1 MRLDELFVSHK
12 QVDPISFEKDIP
24 ELPKNIYFNLDR
36 AQKAV
41 SGDTSDTSSW
51 KVGGNE
57 SSTYDWKVGYGKS
70 TSNPVVSESSDVTRP
85 IQGTD
90 YYTRLRSFI
99 AQEEGFRE
107 KAYQD
112 GKYYSIGY
120 GFNDP
125 KYKEGDT
132 MTREQADVE
141 LDRQLRS
148 REAKYRQRFGEKW
161 DNLSENKR
169 IALMSYGYNTGDGNI
184 IGGDVARYLDAGDMT
199 NLRDSLRINTFQGKV
214 LDALENRRKRER
226 TLFDS

>member
-1 MRLDELFVSHK
+1 MNLSDLFVSHK
-12 QVDPISFEKDIP
+12 QVEPVSFIEDTP
-24 ELPKNIYFNLDR
+24 ELPKDIYLNLNR
-36 AQKAV
+36 AQKA
-41 SGDTSDTSSW
+41 TSTEPVTEPVTESPETTSETWTVQTKPS
-51 KVGGNE
+51 
-57 SSTYDWKVGYGKS
+57 
-70 TSNPVVSESSDVTRP
+70 
-85 IQGTD
+85 D
-90 YYTRLRSFI
+90 YYTRLKNFI
-99 AQEEGFRE
+99 ISEEGFRN
-107 KAYQD
+107 KAYKD
-112 GKYYSIGY
+112 SKYYSIGY

-132 MTREQADVE
+132 MTREQANAE
-141 LDRQLRS
+141 LDRQLRA
-148 REAKYRQRFGEKW
+148 RESKYRQRFGEKW

>member
-1 MRLDELFVSHK
+1 MNLSDLFVSHK
-12 QVDPISFEKDIP
+12 QVEPVSFIEDTP
-24 ELPKNIYFNLDR
+24 ELPKDIYLNLNR
-36 AQKAV
+36 AQKAISPETEPEPV
-41 SGDTSDTSSW
+41 TESPETTSETWTVQTKPS
-51 KVGGNE
+51 
-57 SSTYDWKVGYGKS
+57 
-70 TSNPVVSESSDVTRP
+70 
-85 IQGTD
+85 D
-90 YYTRLRSFI
+90 YYTRLKNFI
-99 AQEEGFRE
+99 ISEEGFRD
-107 KAYQD
+107 KAYRD

-132 MTREQADVE
+132 MTRAEADAE

-184 IGGDVARYLDAGDMT
+184 IGGDVAKYLDAGDMT

>member
-1 MRLDELFVSHK
+1 MKLNELFVSHK
-12 QVDPISFEKDIP
+12 QVDPISFEKDTP

-36 AQKAV
+36 AQRATSDKPE
-41 SGDTSDTSSW
+41 DTSTW
-51 KVGGNE
+51 KVGNDN
-57 SSTYDWKVGYGKS
+57 SSYNWKVGYGKPSTTVSSQVETS
-70 TSNPVVSESSDVTRP
+70 TSS
-85 IQGTD
+85 D
-90 YYTRLRSFI
+90 YYTRLREFI
-99 AQEEGFRE
+99 AKEEGFRE
-107 KAYQD
+107 RAYKD

-132 MTREQADVE
+132 MTREQADAE
-141 LDRQLRS
+141 LDRQLKS
-148 REAKYRQRFGEKW
+148 RESKYRQRFGEKW

-184 IGGDVARYLDAGDMT
+184 ISGDVARYLDSGDMT
-199 NLRDSLRINTFQGKV
+199 NLRDSLRINTFQGQV

>member
-1 MRLDELFVSHK
+1 MNLSDLFVSHK
-12 QVDPISFEKDIP
+12 QVEPVSFIEDTP
-24 ELPKNIYFNLDR
+24 ELPKDIYLNLNR
-36 AQKAV
+36 AQKA
-41 SGDTSDTSSW
+41 TSTEPVTEPVTESPETTSETWTVQTKPS
-51 KVGGNE
+51 
-57 SSTYDWKVGYGKS
+57 
-70 TSNPVVSESSDVTRP
+70 
-85 IQGTD
+85 D
-90 YYTRLRSFI
+90 YYTRLKNFI
-99 AQEEGFRE
+99 ISEEGFRD
-107 KAYQD
+107 KAYKD

-132 MTREQADVE
+132 MTREQADAE

-148 REAKYRQRFGEKW
+148 RESKYRQRFGEKW

-184 IGGDVARYLDAGDMT
+184 IGGDIARYLDAGDMT

>member
-12 QVDPISFEKDIP
+12 QVDPISFDKDKP

-41 SGDTSDTSSW
+41 SEDTSDKSSW
-51 KVGGNE
+51 KVGGNG

-70 TSNPVVSESSDVTRP
+70 TSNPAVSGSSEVINP

-90 YYTRLRSFI
+90 YYTRLKNFI

-125 KYKEGDT
+125 KYKEGDI
-132 MTREQADVE
+132 MTREEADIE
-141 LDRQLRS
+141 LDRQLRT
-148 REAKYRQRFGEKW
+148 REDKYKKRFGSKW
-161 DNLSENKR
+161 DNLTDNQR

>member
-1 MRLDELFVSHK
+1 MNLSDLFVSHK
-12 QVDPISFEKDIP
+12 QVEPVSFDYDTPRLPKDIY
-24 ELPKNIYFNLDR
+24 LNLDR

-41 SGDTSDTSSW
+41 SQETKPEEQTSAPETWTVQTKPS
-51 KVGGNE
+51 
-57 SSTYDWKVGYGKS
+57 
-70 TSNPVVSESSDVTRP
+70 
-85 IQGTD
+85 D
-90 YYTRLRSFI
+90 YYTRLRNFI
-99 AQEEGFRE
+99 ANEEAPGGNPVLT
-107 KAYQD
+107 AYKD

-132 MTREQADVE
+132 MTKEEADAE
-141 LDRQLRS
+141 LDRQLRA
-148 REAKYRQRFGEKW
+148 RESKYRQRFGTKW
-161 DNLSENKR
+161 DNLSDNQR

-184 IGGDVARYLDAGDMT
+184 IGGDVARYLDAGDMA

>member
-1 MRLDELFVSHK
+1 MNLKDLFVSHK
-12 QVDPISFEKDIP
+12 QVEPVSFIKDTP
-24 ELPKNIYFNLDR
+24 ELPKDIYLNLNR
-36 AQKAV
+36 AQKA
-41 SGDTSDTSSW
+41 TSTEPEPEPEPVTESPETTSETWTVQTKPS
-51 KVGGNE
+51 
-57 SSTYDWKVGYGKS
+57 
-70 TSNPVVSESSDVTRP
+70 
-85 IQGTD
+85 D
-90 YYTRLRSFI
+90 YYTRLKNFI
-99 AQEEGFRE
+99 ISEEGFRD
-107 KAYQD
+107 KAYRD

-141 LDRQLRS
+141 LDRQLRA
-148 REAKYRQRFGEKW
+148 RESKYRQRFGEKW

-184 IGGDVARYLDAGDMT
+184 INGDVARYLDAGDMT

>member
-1 MRLDELFVSHK
+1 MNLSDLFVSHK
-12 QVDPISFEKDIP
+12 QVEPVSFIEDTP
-24 ELPKNIYFNLDR
+24 ELPKDIYLNLNR
-36 AQKAV
+36 AQKA
-41 SGDTSDTSSW
+41 TSTEPVTEPVTELQESPETTSETWTVQTKPS
-51 KVGGNE
+51 
-57 SSTYDWKVGYGKS
+57 
-70 TSNPVVSESSDVTRP
+70 
-85 IQGTD
+85 D
-90 YYTRLRSFI
+90 YYTRLKNFI
-99 AQEEGFRE
+99 ISEEGFRD
-107 KAYQD
+107 KAYRD

-141 LDRQLRS
+141 LDRQLRA
-148 REAKYRQRFGEKW
+148 RESKYRQRFGEKW

-184 IGGDVARYLDAGDMT
+184 IGGNVARYLDAGDMT

>member
-1 MRLDELFVSHK
+1 MNLKDLFVSHK
-12 QVDPISFEKDIP
+12 QVEPVSFIKDTP

-41 SGDTSDTSSW
+41 SVDTSDTSSW

-70 TSNPVVSESSDVTRP
+70 TSNPAISESSDSTSP
-85 IQGTD
+85 IQETD
-90 YYTRLRSFI
+90 YYTRLKSFI
-99 AQEEGFRE
+99 AREEEFSE

-125 KYKEGDT
+125 KYKEGDI
-132 MTREQADVE
+132 MTREEADIE
-141 LDRQLRS
+141 LDRQLRT
-148 REAKYRQRFGEKW
+148 REGKYKKRFGSKW
-161 DNLSENKR
+161 DNLTDNQR

-184 IGGDVARYLDAGDMT
+184 IGGNVAKYLDAGDMD
-199 NLRDSLRINTFQGKV
+199 NLRNSLSINTAQGQYNKV
-214 LDALENRRKRER
+214 LDERRKRER
-226 TLFDS
+226 ELFNS

>member
-1 MRLDELFVSHK
+1 MNLSDLFVSHK
-12 QVDPISFEKDIP
+12 QVEPVSFIEDTP
-24 ELPKNIYFNLDR
+24 ELPKDIYLNLNR
-36 AQKAV
+36 AQKA
-41 SGDTSDTSSW
+41 TSTEPVTEPVIESPEPTSETWTVQTKPS
-51 KVGGNE
+51 
-57 SSTYDWKVGYGKS
+57 
-70 TSNPVVSESSDVTRP
+70 
-85 IQGTD
+85 D
-90 YYTRLRSFI
+90 YYTRLKNFI
-99 AQEEGFRE
+99 ISEEGFRD
-107 KAYQD
+107 KAYRD

-141 LDRQLRS
+141 LDRQLRA
-148 REAKYRQRFGEKW
+148 RESKYRQRFGEKW

-184 IGGDVARYLDAGDMT
+184 ISGDVARYLDAGDMT

>member
-1 MRLDELFVSHK
+1 MNLSDLFVSHK
-12 QVDPISFEKDIP
+12 QVEPVSFIEDTP
-24 ELPKNIYFNLDR
+24 ELPKDIYLNLNR
-36 AQKAV
+36 AQKA
-41 SGDTSDTSSW
+41 TSPEPETVTESPEPTSETWTVQTKPS
-51 KVGGNE
+51 
-57 SSTYDWKVGYGKS
+57 
-70 TSNPVVSESSDVTRP
+70 
-85 IQGTD
+85 D
-90 YYTRLRSFI
+90 YYTRLKNFI
-99 AQEEGFRE
+99 ISEEGFRD
-107 KAYQD
+107 KAYRD

-132 MTREQADVE
+132 MTREQADAE

-148 REAKYRQRFGEKW
+148 RESKYRQRFGEKW

-184 IGGDVARYLDAGDMT
+184 INGDVARYLDAGDMT

>member
-12 QVDPISFEKDIP
+12 QVDPISFEKYKP

-41 SGDTSDTSSW
+41 SEDTSDTSSW

-70 TSNPVVSESSDVTRP
+70 TSNTVVSESSDVTSS

-90 YYTRLRSFI
+90 YYTRLKNFI
-99 AQEEGFRE
+99 ISEEGFRD
-107 KAYQD
+107 KAYRD

-132 MTREQADVE
+132 MTREQADAE
-141 LDRQLRS
+141 LDRQLKF
-148 REAKYRQRFGEKW
+148 RESKYRQRFGEKW

-199 NLRDSLRINTFQGKV
+199 NLRDSLRINTSQGKV

>member
-24 ELPKNIYFNLDR
+24 ELPKNIYINLDR

-70 TSNPVVSESSDVTRP
+70 TSNPVVSESSDVTSP

-90 YYTRLRSFI
+90 YYTRLKSFI
-99 AQEEGFRE
+99 TREEGFRE
-107 KAYQD
+107 KAYPD

-125 KYKEGDT
+125 KYKEGDI
-132 MTREQADVE
+132 MTREEADIE
-141 LDRQLRS
+141 LDRQLRT
-148 REAKYRQRFGEKW
+148 REGKYKKRFGSKW
-161 DNLSENKR
+161 DNLTDNQR

-184 IGGDVARYLDAGDMT
+184 IGGNVAKYLDAGDMD
-199 NLRDSLRINTFQGKV
+199 NLRNSLSINIAQGQYNKV
-214 LDALENRRKRER
+214 LDERRKRER
-226 TLFDS
+226 ELFNS

>member
-1 MRLDELFVSHK
+1 MNLSDLFVSHK
-12 QVDPISFEKDIP
+12 QVEPVSFIKDTP
-24 ELPKNIYFNLDR
+24 ELPKDIYLNLNR
-36 AQKAV
+36 AQKA
-41 SGDTSDTSSW
+41 TSTEPATEPITESPEVTSETWTVQTKPS
-51 KVGGNE
+51 
-57 SSTYDWKVGYGKS
+57 
-70 TSNPVVSESSDVTRP
+70 
-85 IQGTD
+85 D
-90 YYTRLRSFI
+90 YYTRLKNFI
-99 AQEEGFRE
+99 ISEEGFRD
-107 KAYQD
+107 KAYRD

-132 MTREQADVE
+132 MTREQANAE
-141 LDRQLRS
+141 LDRQLKS
-148 REAKYRQRFGEKW
+148 RESKYRQRFGEKW

>member
-1 MRLDELFVSHK
+1 MNLSDLFVSHK
-12 QVDPISFEKDIP
+12 QVEPVSFNYDTPKLPKDIY
-24 ELPKNIYFNLDR
+24 LNLDR
-36 AQKAV
+36 AQKA
-41 SGDTSDTSSW
+41 
-51 KVGGNE
+51 
-57 SSTYDWKVGYGKS
+57 
-70 TSNPVVSESSDVTRP
+70 TSNEPATEPVTEALETTSETWTVQTKPS
-85 IQGTD
+85 D
-90 YYTRLRSFI
+90 YYTRLKNFI
-99 AQEEGFRE
+99 ISEEGFRD
-107 KAYQD
+107 KAYKD

-132 MTREQADVE
+132 MTREQADAE
-141 LDRQLRS
+141 LDRQLRT
-148 REAKYRQRFGEKW
+148 RESKYKQRFGEKW

-184 IGGDVARYLDAGDMT
+184 IGGDVARYLDAGDMA

>member
-12 QVDPISFEKDIP
+12 QVDPISFEKYKP

-41 SGDTSDTSSW
+41 SEDTSNTSSW

-70 TSNPVVSESSDVTRP
+70 TSNPAVSESSDVTSS

-90 YYTRLRSFI
+90 YYTRLKNFI
-99 AQEEGFRE
+99 AREEGFSE
-107 KAYQD
+107 KAYPD

-125 KYKEGDT
+125 KYKEGDI
-132 MTREQADVE
+132 MTREEADIE
-141 LDRQLRS
+141 LDRQLRT
-148 REAKYRQRFGEKW
+148 REGKYKKRFGSKW
-161 DNLSENKR
+161 DSLTDNQR

-184 IGGDVARYLDAGDMT
+184 IGGNVARYLDAGDMD
-199 NLRDSLRINTFQGKV
+199 NLRNSLSINTAQGQPNKV
-214 LDALENRRKRER
+214 LDERRRRER
-226 TLFDS
+226 ELFNS

>member
-12 QVDPISFEKDIP
+12 QVDPISFDKDKP

-70 TSNPVVSESSDVTRP
+70 TSNPVVSESSDVTSS

-90 YYTRLRSFI
+90 YYTRLKNFI
-99 AQEEGFRE
+99 AQEEGFSE
-107 KAYQD
+107 KAYPD

-125 KYKEGDT
+125 KYKEGDV
-132 MTREQADVE
+132 MTREEADAE
-141 LDRQLRS
+141 LTRQLQT
-148 REAKYRQRFGEKW
+148 REAKYKQRFGSKW
-161 DNLSENKR
+161 DNLTDNQR

-184 IGGDVARYLDAGDMT
+184 IGGDVAKYLDAGDMAR
-199 NLRDSLRINTFQGKV
+199 LRDSISINTFQGSV
-214 LDALENRRKRER
+214 LAALEERRKRER
-226 TLFDS
+226 ALFDS